1 MESIRLRSIA
11 PLFYLIWLILA
22 IIQAANTELLDDE
35 AYYWTFSQHLDWGY
49 FDHPPMTA
57 LLIRAGYWIFPNELG
72 VRLLCILLSTGSI
85 WLLEKMTIRKEP
97 RLFYAIALSMIALQ
111 LGGSSA
117 KLLAEASKI
126 GEDFGYDEINL
137 NLGCPSRKVEKS
149 KFGACL
155 MKEPNLVADCL
166 SKMQASTNLP
176 VTIKTR
182 IGYDNVEDYE
192 NLHNFISTLKSTGV
206 KTFIIHARKAMLG
219 KFTPKQNLN
228 IPPLKYEYVYK
239 LKEDFPNE
247 EIIING
253 GITSVDQINPL
264 LQKTDGVMIGRAA
277 YHTPYMLAE
286 IEKEIFGTK
295 EVLSRQDVIEQ
306 LIPYVKDEI
315 KKGTRLNQIMR
326 HTIGLFHGQTGA
338 SYWKRYLSENMCVRD
353 ADVKKIDHIMDKI
366 KYNNIDT
373 SVGQT
378 A

>member
-1 MESIRLRSIA
+1 MNRKVSVAPMMDCTDRHERYFLRLISK
-11 PLFYLIWLILA
+11 
-22 IIQAANTELLDDE
+22 NTLLYTEMIVDE
-35 AYYWTFSQHLDWGY
+35 AISRG
-49 FDHPPMTA
+49 
-57 LLIRAGYWIFPNELG
+57 NKKK
-72 VRLLCILLSTGSI
+72 
-85 WLLEKMTIRKEP
+85 LLEFNINEKP
-97 RLFYAIALSMIALQ
+97 VALQ
-111 LGGSSA
+111 IGGSSP

-137 NLGCPSRKVEKS
+137 NLGCPSKKVEKN

-182 IGYDNVEDYE
+182 IGYDDVEDYE
-192 NLHNFISTLKSTGV
+192 NFYNFISTIKSAGI

-228 IPPLKYEYVYK
+228 IPPLKYEFAYN
-239 LKEDFPNE
+239 LKKDFPNE

-253 GITSVDQINPL
+253 GITSIEEINIHL
-264 LQKTDGVMIGRAA
+264 KKTDGVMIGRAA
-277 YHTPYMLAE
+277 YHTPYLLAN
-286 IEKEIFGTK
+286 IEKEIFK
-295 EVLSRQDVIEQ
+295 NQSIPSRQEVVEN
-306 LIPYVKDEI
+306 LIPYVKEEL

-326 HTIGLFHGQTGA
+326 HTLGLFHGQTGA

-366 KYNNIDT
+366 KYNNVDNR
-373 SVGQT
+373 VGQS

>member
-1 MESIRLRSIA
+1 MNRKVSIA
-11 PLFYLIWLILA
+11 PMMDCTDRHERYFLRLISK
-22 IIQAANTELLDDE
+22 NTLLYTEMVVDE
-35 AYYWTFSQHLDWGY
+35 AINRGDKKK
-49 FDHPPMTA
+49 
-57 LLIRAGYWIFPNELG
+57 LLGFNINEKP
-72 VRLLCILLSTGSI
+72 VS
-85 WLLEKMTIRKEP
+85 
-97 RLFYAIALSMIALQ
+97 LQ
-111 LGGSSA
+111 LGGSSP
-117 KLLAEASKI
+117 KLLSEASKI

-137 NLGCPSRKVEKS
+137 NLGCPSKKVEKG

-182 IGYDNVEDYE
+182 IGYDDVEDYE

-253 GITSVDQINPL
+253 GITSVDQIKPL

-286 IEKEIFGTK
+286 IEKEIFNN
-295 EVLSRQDVIEQ
+295 ENIPSRQDVIEQ
-306 LIPYVKDEI
+306 LIPYVKDEL

-326 HTIGLFHGQTGA
+326 HTLGLFHGQTGA

-353 ADVKKIDHIMDKI
+353 ADVQKIDHIMDKI
-366 KYNNIDT
+366 RYNNVDT
-373 SVGQT
+373 SVGQS

>member
-1 MESIRLRSIA
+1 MNRKVSIA
-11 PLFYLIWLILA
+11 PMMDCTDRHERFFLRLISKNTLLYTEMIVSEA
-22 IIQAANTELLDDE
+22 INRGDKKK
-35 AYYWTFSQHLDWGY
+35 
-49 FDHPPMTA
+49 
-57 LLIRAGYWIFPNELG
+57 
-72 VRLLCILLSTGSI
+72 
-85 WLLEKMTIRKEP
+85 LLEFNINEKP
-97 RLFYAIALSMIALQ
+97 VALQ
-111 LGGSSA
+111 IGGSSP

-137 NLGCPSRKVEKS
+137 NLGCPSKKVEKN

-166 SKMQASTNLP
+166 TKMQSVTKLP

-192 NLHNFISTLKSTGV
+192 SFYNFISTLRNTGV
-206 KTFIIHARKAMLG
+206 KTFIIHARKAILG

-228 IPPLKYEYVYK
+228 IPPLKYDYVYN
-239 LKEDFPNE
+239 LKKDFPNK

-253 GITSVDQINPL
+253 GIASTEEIKSHL
-264 LQKTDGVMIGRAA
+264 KKTDGVMIGRAA
-277 YHTPYMLAE
+277 YHTPYLLAE
-286 IEKEIFGTK
+286 IEKEIFNNDDIP
-295 EVLSRQDVIEQ
+295 SRQEVIEN
-306 LIPYVKDEI
+306 LIPYIREEI

-326 HTIGLFHGQTGA
+326 HTLGLFHGQVGA

-366 KYNNIDT
+366 KYNNIDR
-373 SVGQT
+373 SVGQS

>member
-1 MESIRLRSIA
+1 MNRKVSVAPMMDCTDRHERYFLRLISK
-11 PLFYLIWLILA
+11 
-22 IIQAANTELLDDE
+22 NTLLYTEMVVDE
-35 AYYWTFSQHLDWGY
+35 AIKRGDKKK
-49 FDHPPMTA
+49 
-57 LLIRAGYWIFPNELG
+57 
-72 VRLLCILLSTGSI
+72 
-85 WLLEKMTIRKEP
+85 LLEFNINEKP
-97 RLFYAIALSMIALQ
+97 VALQ
-111 LGGSSA
+111 LGGSSPI
-117 KLLAEASKI
+117 LLAEASKI

-137 NLGCPSRKVEKS
+137 NLGCPSKKVEKN

-182 IGYDNVEDYE
+182 IGYDDVEDYE
-192 NLHNFISTLKSTGV
+192 NLHNFISSLKTTGV

-253 GITSVDQINPL
+253 GITSVDKIKPL

-277 YHTPYMLAE
+277 YHTPYMLAD

-295 EVLSRQDVIEQ
+295 DILSRQDVIEQ
-306 LIPYVKDEI
+306 LIPYVKDEL

-338 SYWKRYLSENMCVRD
+338 SYWKRYLSENMCIRD

-366 KYNNIDT
+366 KYNNVDA
-373 SVGQT
+373 SVGQS